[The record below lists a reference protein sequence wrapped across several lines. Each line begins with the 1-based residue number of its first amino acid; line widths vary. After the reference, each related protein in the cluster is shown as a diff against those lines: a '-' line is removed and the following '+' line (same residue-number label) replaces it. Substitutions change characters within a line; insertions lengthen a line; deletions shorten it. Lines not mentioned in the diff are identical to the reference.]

1 MTAYSRELDKFAAY
15 DAQVL
20 GISVDSTWSHI
31 AWQEKEIGKLNYPL
45 LSDFYPHGEI
55 ARKYDVFREGN
66 PIPGINE
73 RAIYIVDKTGKIVF
87 AQLYELGESPDNQD
101 VMDALERLAGGR
113 GAKDLTVD
121 ASDNAQG
128 FFAKRGYIAK
138 QRNTVTIN
146 GEWLAN
152 TTMQK
157 TLDSGGAKP

>member
-15 DAQVL
+15 DAQVM

-55 ARKYDVFREGN
+55 ARKYDVFREGD

-73 RAIYIVDKTGKIVF
+73 RAIYVIDKTGKIVF

-101 VMDALERLAGGR
+101 VMDVLERLAPSTQSLVG
-113 GAKDLTVD
+113 
-121 ASDNAQG
+121 
-128 FFAKRGYIAK
+128 
-138 QRNTVTIN
+138 
-146 GEWLAN
+146 
-152 TTMQK
+152 
-157 TLDSGGAKP
+157 

>member
-20 GISVDSTWSHI
+20 GVSVDSTWSHI

-101 VMDALERLAGGR
+101 VMDALERLAP
-113 GAKDLTVD
+113 
-121 ASDNAQG
+121 SAQSLVG
-128 FFAKRGYIAK
+128 
-138 QRNTVTIN
+138 
-146 GEWLAN
+146 
-152 TTMQK
+152 
-157 TLDSGGAKP
+157 